1 MNRIQGSLSV
11 PAAIIISG
19 LIIAGAIV
27 FSLGGGSPPT
37 AANSGGSEIHAG
49 TEEPLEIILPAVT
62 GDDHIRGPADA
73 PIKIV
78 EYSDTECPF
87 CKQFHG
93 TMSRVV
99 ADYNQVAWVYRH
111 FPLRSIH
118 PKAPKEAEATEC
130 AAELGGNEVFWQYLD
145 RLFEIKPANNGLDP
159 AELPKIAEFVG
170 LDKKEFET
178 CLASGKYA
186 DKVASQE
193 NDAVN
198 AGGDGTP
205 YSVLITSDG
214 SHFPIEGAQ
223 SYGLVKQ
230 IIDAVTASGTN

>member
-1 MNRIQGSLSV
+1 MNKIQGSLSV
-11 PAAIIISG
+11 PVAIIVAG

-27 FSLGGGSPPT
+27 FSLGGERVPGTENNTRPT
-37 AANSGGSEIHAG
+37 AQENENLSAK
-49 TEEPLEIILPAVT
+49 IILPAVT
-62 GDDHIRGPADA
+62 ADDHIRGSLDA

-87 CKQFHG
+87 CKRFHE
-93 TMSRVV
+93 TMNQVM
-99 ADYNQVAWVYRH
+99 ANYNQVAWVYRH

-145 RLFEIKPANNGLDP
+145 RLFEISPTNNGLDL

-170 LDKKEFET
+170 LDKKAFEQ

-186 DKVASQE
+186 DKVTQQE
-193 NDAVN
+193 NEAVA

-214 SHFPIEGAQ
+214 SQFPINGAQ
-223 SYGLVKQ
+223 PYEVVKQ
-230 IIDAVTASGTN
+230 ILDTVIKNGLK